1 MENPDKLPR
10 YYQIN
15 AINKTVE
22 AIADGR
28 EKILIVMATGIG
40 KTFTAFQIVWKLLKS
55 KKVRRMIYLS
65 DRNILI
71 DQNMTNDFNPLE
83 KVL

>member
-28 EKILIVMATGIG
+28 EKILIVMATGTG